1 MLKLHTLV
9 WSIKV
14 ALHGNNYQIGYN
26 FTKFIDNL
34 EFDYIILHEAGH
46 EWWGNSITTNDIAD
60 MWVHEG
66 FCTYSRLFSLNVTM
80 VMKKPCIVF
89 KKSKKNLLL
98 MTSLSFQIMESI
110 SREVE
115 TCIATA
121 LMSYTLRSLVDNDSS
136 F

>member
-1 MLKLHTLV
+1 MEHQ
-9 WSIKV
+9 SCI
-14 ALHGNNYQIGYN
+14 AYGNNYQNGYN
-26 FTKFIDNL
+26 GNTKFIDNL

-66 FCTYSRLFSLNVTM
+66 FCTYSEALFVECYYGYEKMLSYL
-80 VMKKPCIVF
+80 KIKE
-89 KKSKKNLLL
+89 NLLL

-115 TCIATA
+115 TCI
-121 LMSYTLRSLVDNDSS
+121 LNLH
-136 F
+136 